1 MESGFNLDRVDNL
14 EKQKEGEGM
23 LNTEEVKKNK
33 ARQLRHKKPIAK
45 YLNIDF
51 IQQDLWDIQEAC
63 EEIRWYTDSEDGSD
77 SLINALDGDDDE
89 AYEFKMGFAD
99 LCAECENLYNDLREE
114 WVPECF
120 DLFFVAAG
128 AGESYGGLLGF
139 DTYEQDYFG
148 ISCSDAFA
156 EDEAKKK
163 LKQMTKDDMITAIR
177 QCFKVYSA
185 YIGLRNRY
193 DSLKA
198 AIDILRDQNTG
209 YLQVVKEI
217 ENLYEKASEH
227 QGIWAEYSKEWK
239 AFEQYTDALPQEA
252 WIA

>member
-1 MESGFNLDRVDNL
+1 MVNAEQT
-14 EKQKEGEGM
+14 KA
-23 LNTEEVKKNK
+23 NK
-33 ARQLRHKKPIAK
+33 AKQLRYKKPIVK
-45 YLNIDF
+45 NLNLDTIT
-51 IQQDLWDIQEAC
+51 QDLWNIQDAC
-63 EEIRWYTDSEDGSD
+63 EEIRWYTDSDDGEDT
-77 SLINALDGDDDE
+77 LVNALAGDEDE
-89 AYEFKMGFAD
+89 AYEFKMAFAD
-99 LCAECENLYNDLREE
+99 LCAECERMFTDIHEE

-120 DLFFVAAG
+120 DIFFVSAG
-128 AGESYGGLLGF
+128 AGEFFGGLLGF
-139 DTYEQDYFG
+139 DAYEGDYFG
-148 ISCSDAFA
+148 IGCSDSFA

-163 LKQMTKDDMITAIR
+163 LKQMTKDELIVAAR

-217 ENLYEKASEH
+217 EKLYKAASEH
-227 QGIWAEYSKEWK
+227 QGRYAEYSKEWK
-239 AFEQYTDALPQEA
+239 EFERYTNALPQEA